1 MNRNKAKSILLVMAL
16 ILTLLTGPGQGTTDN
31 SFTPEQLKDNDSGFI
46 PGRQEDYEQPLLF
59 QISKDDPAVAYVLVS
74 EPEPIGLLPLPTE
87 GEYTHTLRVLQP
99 DGSEWVNLVHITTE
113 GFWMEESNCEGHDC
127 VDEGMV
133 SLQNRDERILGNAV
147 ICLPHLLMLELLT
160 KDEAEKLFPENN

>member
-1 MNRNKAKSILLVMAL
+1 MKNVKTILFLAVLVLSMFR
-16 ILTLLTGPGQGTTDN
+16 GPGQG
-31 SFTPEQLKDNDSGFI
+31 FTENQYTSGQLKDKDSGFTSEI
-46 PGRQEDYEQPLLF
+46 QEDHEQPMLF
-59 QISKDDPAVAYVLVS
+59 QVSKDDPAIAYVLVS

-99 DGSEWVNLVHITTE
+99 DGSEWINLVHITAE

-127 VDEGMV
+127 VEEGMV

-160 KDEAEKLFPENN
+160 KDEAEKLFP